1 MLQISLDSEYFN
13 FFITCP
19 FRTDVV
25 SDAYGNVF
33 TFPFRTDVVRD
44 AYGVVNIYLSTHYVR
59 QPISIFTCPF
69 RTPAYSAAPRKAVP
83 SAAVLQTCT

>member
-13 FFITCP
+13 FFITC
-19 FRTDVV
+19 
-25 SDAYGNVF
+25 
-33 TFPFRTDVVRD
+33 PFRTDVVRD